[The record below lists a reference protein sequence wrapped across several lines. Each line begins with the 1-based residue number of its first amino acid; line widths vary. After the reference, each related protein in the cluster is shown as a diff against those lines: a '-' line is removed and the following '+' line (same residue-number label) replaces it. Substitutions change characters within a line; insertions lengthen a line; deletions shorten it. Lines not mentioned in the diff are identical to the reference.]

1 MLRIIMNNC
10 VNMNHK
16 DFKDLAEMSGLNPLD
31 LALKMGVW
39 MNNNN
44 TTEWPTLEQL
54 RLKSTASIV
63 KPGVKDVFELT
74 PKLAEIGNEYQY
86 SMYINSIG
94 IKEIAFHHSE
104 LDLESF
110 TPRDFGYFQ
119 ESLKNKG
126 SYYESAK
133 NVVFFVK
140 KILKEEFMSKRKFV
154 GAWGLKVN
162 KVLVFKKSKNT
173 PGSGIDEGVKEAID
187 NGYDAVDFGEI
198 YDNKTRSEVIAIM
211 NPLNAVKLGS
221 KQDIDGFKNYINK
234 QFAREDS
241 IANEAKTF
249 KAPIFK
255 KWGAQFKGEKFGL
268 KFILKDIT
276 GLSKNMSS
284 LLNFL
289 LKNVN
294 GDVQF
299 QIISREQITKKF
311 GQKMA
316 NSRGFYDTDSNTIYL
331 NSDSKNNL
339 DNKDLLTTILHE
351 LVHNVSVSKIKAIQ
365 SELRRGVMKNS
376 GVYTE
381 LQDLYNKL
389 KPLLQDRFPE
399 YFQDEL
405 GNDSL
410 IEFIV
415 ALSDEKFTKAL
426 NALEED
432 KVSFFK
438 KIVNWFKNL
447 LGIKANTLH
456 DRLMDA
462 LYQLSSITISEID
475 NVQLNKTF
483 ARVQNF
489 DEFNETTKKILA
501 ESEDL
506 SVQMIKDEDGSEVE
520 GEVYE
525 DVRSGK
531 LYNRITYGAKSLLK
545 AFVLKRFD
553 GDVPQDKA
561 DRIWKNLDHEF
572 KVNIEGAS
580 YTYDEYLSKLRDDF
594 KFGTTRGR
602 IMDHINQ
609 LINETDPIE
618 QSRIKALIA
627 KEAARGG
634 VEESR
639 YNWLFDD
646 VLDHKG
652 AKTGQQ
658 VYEKMYEQLGVNK
671 FKKYVK
677 AELRDRVTTQV
688 TVASDILGYAGS
700 IDMLVEHQENF
711 YGSDGQI
718 AGKYLSIY
726 DLKSGK
732 SQLNEIGMQ
741 LLHYG
746 EQNKWI
752 TNGGLDM
759 AKLQIAIYA
768 MMIKLNNPEQR
779 FKNLQVVSVQNKYEA
794 MRFNKHT
801 LVEVESFIPM
811 MEAFFKDKGLMREL
825 GLNPDI
831 AAEMLRQSP
840 DVFNYNHYQHVE
852 FVQDEIN
859 TLEKIN
865 FKIALN
871 EQIRRESN
879 ISNEEKYRLEK
890 EMQELLKKKI
900 MYEEDESTASE
911 FLSQKKTPSTS
922 FVARWLGGLGDSNHP
937 LVKAFK
943 SAWDRAYSKHTI
955 NMLAKGDEIKT
966 AVDALRDDY
975 KKRKTISEMIEGD
988 NLTMYDELLKDDFV
1002 EGVGSVER
1010 LILEKD
1016 AEWSRLSDAQQN
1028 FIKLH
1033 EKMMKEYFVGKGA
1046 YLNTQASQDIRKKS
1060 VSHLQLQAPSFTYYE
1075 GFFPKTTPSDMD
1087 LKRRYGKG
1095 NALTGAILSFEYK
1108 KALLARKFSFA
1119 EEFMFENYGNERIAL
1134 PIKYL
1139 GSRKNDNE
1147 KYYSHDLG
1155 ASLTK
1160 FVEWLEYKK
1169 EMDPV
1174 YAMGKAINY
1183 TVLAETARLRNQ
1195 DKDKEADKVLAEMDI
1210 LKGFLRKGVQRIS
1223 KDDTMWF
1230 GEFNIKITNP
1240 ATGKPIFFAPEK
1252 FLRALSKWA
1261 RDTTM
1266 WFKPFAAAG
1275 NTVQQQWLLNRKAI
1289 DDSWANKWFGDNN
1302 SQTDM
1307 SLKDMAFATEIFVGI
1322 GKDIML
1328 GKLKDNKA
1336 WAMMEQFNYIDGN
1349 TMAALER
1356 RYHTMRER
1364 TSFDEAA
1371 LIMHTMGE
1379 FYALTSTMF
1388 AQMNHMKLKDGRS
1401 FYEAYDYT
1409 DGKLTWTGGVRAKI
1423 KMGSGQYKD
1432 LTGLDSKEIARFKR
1446 IHERMLGNYRSDEF
1460 SGLELY
1466 AFGQFFV
1473 TLKKYFQ
1480 RIVLNLVDSKTIDP
1494 LLGEYKPTGTM
1505 RDAGVEYDVVAWQG
1519 RHIEAKFTS
1528 AMRLFALP
1536 FWFFKGQYKDKMN
1549 ALTFEQK
1556 RNMLEFAHTYI
1567 ELAVLAIL
1575 FSTFFSDVPDDD
1587 ATKKWAKMY
1596 LIDNLAQQYN
1606 PVDILRTMSNLT
1618 PVGFTKSFR
1627 TMENMVLF
1635 SGSLMALGE
1644 GDMDRAFTQQGNLRG
1659 FIEIQ
1664 KSIPGLAAYYDL
1676 TRKLDSIEFLNPD
1689 NETSNYMTQMF
1700 SEKGMIFR

>member
-54 RLKSTASIV
+54 
-63 KPGVKDVFELT
+63 
-74 PKLAEIGNEYQY
+74 
-86 SMYINSIG
+86 G
-94 IKEIAFHHSE
+94 IK
-104 LDLESF
+104 
-110 TPRDFGYFQ
+110 
-119 ESLKNKG
+119 
-126 SYYESAK
+126 
-133 NVVFFVK
+133 
-140 KILKEEFMSKRKFV
+140 
-154 GAWGLKVN
+154 
-162 KVLVFKKSKNT
+162 
-173 PGSGIDEGVKEAID
+173 
-187 NGYDAVDFGEI
+187 
-198 YDNKTRSEVIAIM
+198 
-211 NPLNAVKLGS
+211 AVKQIELVQR
-221 KQDIDGFKNYINK
+221 QDS
-234 QFAREDS
+234 QTTES
-241 IANEAKTF
+241 KTF

-255 KWGAQFKGEKFGL
+255 KWTAQFKGEKFGL
-268 KFILKDIT
+268 KSILKDIT

-289 LKNVN
+289 LKSIS

-299 QIISREQITKKF
+299 QMISREQILKKF
-311 GQKMA
+311 GEKMA
-316 NSRGFYDTDSNTIYL
+316 NSRGFYDTNSNTIYL
-331 NSDSKNNL
+331 NTDSKNNL

-365 SELRRGVMKNS
+365 SELRRGVTKNS
-376 GVYTE
+376 GVYTD

-389 KPLLQDRFPE
+389 RPLLQDRFPE

-405 GNDSL
+405 GDDSL

-456 DRLMDA
+456 DRLMDS
-462 LYQLSSITISEID
+462 LYQLSSITIDEID

-506 SVQMIKDEDGSEVE
+506 SVQMVKDEDGNEVE

-525 DVRSGK
+525 DVRTGR
-531 LYNRITYGAKSLLK
+531 LYNRITYGVKSLLK
-545 AFVLKRFD
+545 AFVPKKFD
-553 GDVPQDKA
+553 GDFSQNKA
-561 DRIWKNLDHEF
+561 DEIWKNLDHDF
-572 KVNIEGAS
+572 KINIEGTS
-580 YTYDEYLSKLRDDF
+580 YTYDEYLSKLRDNF

-609 LINETDPIE
+609 LINETDPME

-627 KEAARGG
+627 KEAAKGG

-688 TVASDILGYAGS
+688 TVASDLLGYAGS

-711 YGSDGQI
+711 YGKDGEI

-732 SQLNEIGMQ
+732 SQLNEIGMH

-768 MMIKLNNPEQR
+768 MMVKLNNPEQR

-811 MEAFFKDKGLMREL
+811 MEAFFKDKGLMKEL
-825 GLNPDI
+825 GLDPNI
-831 AAEMLRQSP
+831 AADMVRQSP

-852 FVQDEIN
+852 FVEDEIN

-943 SAWDRAYSKHTI
+943 SAWDRAYNRHTI
-955 NMLAKGDEIKT
+955 NMLAKGDEIE
-966 AVDALRDDY
+966 AVVDALRNDY

-1002 EGVGSVER
+1002 EGVGNVER

-1075 GFFPKTTPSDMD
+1075 GFFPKTAPSDMD

-1095 NALTGAILSFEYK
+1095 NALTGAVLSLEYK

-1139 GSRKNDNE
+1139 ESRRSDDDGG

-1230 GEFNIKITNP
+1230 GEFNMKITNP

-1289 DDSWANKWFGDNN
+1289 DDAWANKWFGDSN

-1307 SLKDMAFATEIFVGI
+1307 GPKDMAFATEIFIGI
-1322 GKDIML
+1322 GRDIIL
-1328 GKLKDNKA
+1328 GKLKENKA

-1401 FYEAYDYT
+1401 FYDAYEYK

-1423 KMGSGQYKD
+1423 KMGNGQYKD
-1432 LTGLDSKEIARFKR
+1432 LMGLDSKEIARFKR

-1480 RIVLNLVDSKTIDP
+1480 RIVLNLVDSKTIDT

-1505 RDAGVEYDVVAWQG
+1505 RDAGVEYDVVVWQG

-1536 FWFFKGQYKDKMN
+1536 FWFFKGQYKDKIN

-1635 SGSLMALGE
+1635 SGSLIALGE
-1644 GDMDRAFTQQGNLRG
+1644 GDRDRAFTQQGNLRG
-1659 FIEIQ
+1659 FIEMQ

-1700 SEKGMIFR
+1700 NEKGMIFR